1 MVIQSKKD
9 APLQHF
15 RVGVVNARTRQ
26 WWEVPLNTHWM
37 IAMGNGS
44 VPKIFCTN
52 DSIVVIK
59 NDGKVVNRSVI
70 LVFSVETRLLV
81 FHEVFMGV
89 EHVCLNE
96 LESPHTLILF
106 TNDQAAAGKVIN
118 LKNLAEI
125 RSVAVAGENKEFT
138 FGRYQPPYITQCLL
152 DPVTNIKTV
161 VTYIYYDEKEV
172 TLIERD
178 RIVDMEKF
186 IRYPSRI
193 GWLDS
198 VTDVYSTVY
207 SYLVTGEMILK
218 FYCNGSLDFLY
229 TNVIMTAML

>member
-1 MVIQSKKD
+1 MFIQSKKD
-9 APLQHF
+9 VPLNHF
-15 RVGVVNARTRQ
+15 RVGVFNARTRQ
-26 WWEVPLNTHWM
+26 WWEVPLNIHWM

-44 VPKIFCTN
+44 VPKIFCT

-59 NDGKVVNRSVI
+59 IDGKVFNRSVI

-96 LESPHTLILF
+96 FESPHTLILF
-106 TNDQAAAGKVIN
+106 TNDQAAAVKVIN
-118 LKNLAEI
+118 FKNLAEI
-125 RSVAVAGENKEFT
+125 RSVAVAGENNEFT

-161 VTYIYYDEKEV
+161 VTYIYDEKEV

-198 VTDVYSTVY
+198 VMDVYSTVY
-207 SYLVTGEMILK
+207 R
-218 FYCNGSLDFLY
+218 
-229 TNVIMTAML
+229 